1 MDAVIPHRVAS
12 GSFFAF
18 LALVLIAVS
27 AALFLISPPE
37 TSHAA
42 GGNDLGAMDGGYDYV
57 EPADAP
63 PVIDARLE
71 PDTEEI

>member
-1 MDAVIPHRVAS
+1 MKNPVLS

-18 LALVLIAVS
+18 LAMVLIAVC
-27 AALFLISPPE
+27 AALFLITPPE

-42 GGNDLGAMDGGYDYV
+42 GSGDIQAMDGGYDYV

-63 PVIDARLE
+63 PVIDAHLE
-71 PDTEEI
+71 PDTDNI

>member
-1 MDAVIPHRVAS
+1 MKNTVLS

-18 LALVLIAVS
+18 LALVLIAVC
-27 AALFLISPPE
+27 AALFLITPPE

-42 GGNDLGAMDGGYDYV
+42 GSGDIQAMDGGYDYV

-63 PVIDARLE
+63 PFIDAHLE
-71 PDTEEI
+71 PDSDNI

>member
-1 MDAVIPHRVAS
+1 MKNPVLS

-18 LALVLIAVS
+18 MAMVLIAVC
-27 AALFLISPPE
+27 AALFLITPPE

-42 GGNDLGAMDGGYDYV
+42 SSGDIQAMDSGYDYV

-63 PVIDARLE
+63 PVVDAHLE
-71 PDTEEI
+71 PDTDSI